1 MYDGKYHS
9 QAGDYL
15 AKKHNYKP
23 QPSPLE
29 IDRSTF
35 SGAKDQPQLIRQ
47 KIWLT

>member
-1 MYDGKYHS
+1 MENTIIKRVVIW
-9 QAGDYL
+9 Q
-15 AKKHNYKP
+15 KHNYKP